1 MRSQISEG
9 GDAVWDE
16 RRATTLQEGA
26 GSGDGHTMDAT
37 HRRVGVE
44 RGSEGL
50 GTSAGKVDGERKGA
64 ARGKQETC
72 VRTIMRRSSV
82 GGTGLSREVE
92 SNIQIGGSLSSSSS
106 SSSRCRHREGA
117 EDMITSCKHYYYCPL

>member
-26 GSGDGHTMDAT
+26 SSGDDHTMDAT
-37 HRRVGVE
+37 HRRVEAE
-44 RGSEGL
+44 RDGEGL
-50 GTSAGKVDGERKGA
+50 GTSAGKVDGAGKGA

-82 GGTGLSREVE
+82 GGAGLSRE
-92 SNIQIGGSLSSSSS
+92 
-106 SSSRCRHREGA
+106 R
-117 EDMITSCKHYYYCPL
+117 